1 MDILIGEPN
10 IEIVRVKNIDPET
23 LRTAVRDVDA
33 IIVRQQFSQLISYK
47 RLGSLRLSHAMGL
60 AVIT

>member
-33 IIVRQQFSQLISYK
+33 IIVRSAICLLYTSD
-47 RLGSLRLSHAMGL
+47 A
-60 AVIT
+60 ADE